1 MNARVVFL
9 AAFVKHYR
17 VPFYDLLNQALRE
30 EGIEL
35 RVLYGAPNSAHAA
48 RKDNV
53 DLPPSYSRRVPSYWF
68 ADRVVYQSAW
78 KEIAGAD
85 LVITP
90 NENKLLLNPLLL
102 ALRAAGAKGVAFWG
116 KGNITP
122 ASIARP
128 SDWLRY
134 VTANAVDWW
143 FPYTEQSAE
152 NLRLQGVRCG
162 ITPIANSIDTSELHR
177 DLDSISG
184 DCLRHSKR
192 SIGLGHDQIGVFCGN
207 LSPNKHLD
215 FLFEAGKLIH
225 RVLPN
230 FSLLVLGNGP
240 LREYVELTATRN
252 RFIRYLGPRIG
263 REKALI
269 LKMANVFLLP
279 GSVGLA
285 ILDSFVAGLPL
296 LTTELATHGPEFGY
310 LSHGVNGWVSQHDPQ
325 AYANA
330 TIDLL
335 CGPERLAQL
344 SAGAAASGH
353 QFGIENMVRHFREG
367 ILACLNALPA
377 HRQPLLSN
385 APRPRSSTAVN
396 DSPGGQS

>member
-17 VPFYDLLNQALRE
+17 VPFYDLLNQVLRE
-30 EGIEL
+30 DGIEL

-53 DLPPSYSRRVPSYWF
+53 DLPPSYGRRVPSYWF

-78 KEIAGAD
+78 SEIAEAD

-102 ALRAAGAKGVAFWG
+102 ALRAAGAKRVAFWG
-116 KGNITP
+116 KGNIFP
-122 ASIARP
+122 AKIASP
-128 SDWLRY
+128 TEWLRY
-134 VTANAVDWW
+134 VTSNAVDWW

-177 DLDSISG
+177 DLDSISS
-184 DCLRHSKR
+184 DCLRQSKR
-192 SIGLGHDQIGVFCGN
+192 SIGLDQHRIGVFCGN

-225 RVLPN
+225 EALPH

-240 LREYVELTATRN
+240 LREYVELTATRD
-252 RFIRYLGPRIG
+252 RFIRYLGPRVG
-263 REKALI
+263 LEKALI

-285 ILDSFVAGLPL
+285 VLDSFAAGLPL

-325 AYANA
+325 AYADA
-330 TIDLL
+330 TIDILRD
-335 CGPERLAQL
+335 PQRLAGL

-353 QFGIENMVRHFREG
+353 EFGIENMVRNFREG
-367 ILACLNALPA
+367 ILACLNTLPA
-377 HRQPLLSN
+377 RRQPLLSN
-385 APRPRSSTAVN
+385 RRSPHRSTVVN
-396 DSPGGQS
+396 DFPGGQS